1 MAPTSATTTAGS
13 TPPSRARSFAR
24 RSTARPRCCSMT
36 NRSVRPRARKSIAS
50 LRARSCDDPFRRSSR
65 TLGIAR
71 SPSVGSWGVRG
82 MEISLSGRT
91 AIVTGGSKGIGLAVA
106 TRFAQSGADVAILAR
121 GKETLDE
128 AVAAIK
134 KTAKGR
140 VIGAQADV
148 GVAADIQR
156 AYDEVMKAFGK
167 VDIIVNN
174 AGTSRAMPFEKV
186 TDEILMGDIEQKLFA
201 AVRLI
206 RLVAPQMKERRWG
219 RIINVLNIGAKAP
232 RPNSMPTSVSRAAG
246 MAMTK
251 ALSAEFA
258 PHNVLVNAMLVGFIE
273 ADQHVQAA
281 KKANIPIADY
291 YKAREKEIPLGRAGK
306 AEEFANLACFLV
318 SEQAGYITGTATNVD
333 GGRSPVV

>member
-1 MAPTSATTTAGS
+1 
-13 TPPSRARSFAR
+13 
-24 RSTARPRCCSMT
+24 
-36 NRSVRPRARKSIAS
+36 
-50 LRARSCDDPFRRSSR
+50 
-65 TLGIAR
+65 
-71 SPSVGSWGVRG
+71 
-82 MEISLSGRT
+82 MEISLQGRA

-106 TRFAQSGADVAILAR
+106 TRFAASGADVAILAR

-128 AVAAIK
+128 AVAAIRK
-134 KTAKGR
+134 SAKAR
-140 VIGAQADV
+140 VIGVQADV
-148 GVAADIQR
+148 GKAADIGR

-167 VDIIVNN
+167 VDIVVNN
-174 AGTSRAMPFEKV
+174 AGTSRNGAFEKL
-186 TDEILMGDIEQKLFA
+186 TDEIMQRDLEDKLFA
-201 AVRLI
+201 AIRMI

-251 ALSAEFA
+251 ALSQEFA

-281 KKANIPIADY
+281 KRANVPIADY

-306 AEEFANLACFLV
+306 ADEFANLACFLV
-318 SEQAGYITGTATNVD
+318 SEQGSYITGTATNVD

>member
-1 MAPTSATTTAGS
+1 
-13 TPPSRARSFAR
+13 
-24 RSTARPRCCSMT
+24 
-36 NRSVRPRARKSIAS
+36 
-50 LRARSCDDPFRRSSR
+50 
-65 TLGIAR
+65 
-71 SPSVGSWGVRG
+71 

-106 TRFAQSGADVAILAR
+106 TRFAQSGADVAIVAR

-128 AVAAIK
+128 AVATIK

-148 GVAADIQR
+148 GIAADIQR
-156 AYDEVMKAFGK
+156 VYDEVMKAFGK

-186 TDEILMGDIEQKLFA
+186 TDEILLGDIEQKLFA

-206 RLVAPQMKERRWG
+206 RLVSPQMKERRWG

-258 PHNVLVNAMLVGFIE
+258 PHT
-273 ADQHVQAA
+273 
-281 KKANIPIADY
+281 
-291 YKAREKEIPLGRAGK
+291 
-306 AEEFANLACFLV
+306 CW
-318 SEQAGYITGTATNVD
+318 
-333 GGRSPVV
+333 